1 MMGCAA
7 WAAAADPVP
16 AVPTQPL
23 DDLQRAAVKSLEFPP
38 RTTPPALLDA
48 AIRAVDLEALDVAS
62 GYVARLVA
70 ALDAAGDRRADVL
83 ADLGDAASSADLAR
97 LERMLGDRAPAVL
110 AVVGEIRTATSVRRR
125 DPARL
130 GRAAADLAAADRGS
144 RQMAAETLAR
154 AGTAAVPELV
164 TILAADTT
172 RPEGADALPAAR
184 TAADLLATLGPAA
197 RDPLLCWLGS
207 DDVDRWPG
215 VIRSLEAAGVDDVTD
230 FLLAPALVPDTPPAA
245 RAAARAALA
254 RRGIDP
260 DTISTDAA
268 IARLVRRLDR
278 VLSPAGLPPVD
289 HLLLEPI
296 LDPAAAPQAFGG
308 SVTGLVDRHAWNAE
322 TRRPEP
328 ARVSPR
334 TARSREASHLAR
346 DLVALGSRDPAVKRL
361 VLLARLED
369 LLVSAAA
376 ADSLTPEALRQPLTG
391 PDGFDPETAAALL
404 DDAIVRGMCE
414 AATAT
419 ARAIMPPAGS
429 GGPAADPATVAGT
442 DVAPAVRDAL
452 LRAVAVP
459 DAALQHAAAATL
471 ARAGGPPPY
480 RGSSRVVAVL
490 GHAAT
495 ATGTDRAVVA
505 HPDPVVAEHLAA
517 GLARFDYRVETVRT
531 GREAIFAARES
542 ADTTLVL
549 LGARINTPSAF
560 ETAQFLAQQGLGDQ
574 PTVLVVVD
582 PLDDDG
588 RGRYL
593 QRLLLTF
600 GELPC
605 VGIVDRLDSLF
616 LPVVDAESGVELMAP
631 RFPDALAQAAGP
643 AAVDPATRT
652 ARAAARR
659 ARAVSAANLLED
671 LRQGGWDIGP
681 AVGGRYTEGVHAA
694 SR

>member
-1 MMGCAA
+1 M
-7 WAAAADPVP
+7 
-16 AVPTQPL
+16 PTRRQPL
-23 DDLQRAAVKSLEFPP
+23 DDLQRAAVKSLEFPR
-38 RTTPPALLDA
+38 RTTPPSLLDA
-48 AIRAVDLEALDVAS
+48 AIRAADLEAHDVAAD
-62 GYVARLVA
+62 YVARLVA
-70 ALDAAGDRRADVL
+70 AIDAAGDRRAEVL
-83 ADLGDAASSADLAR
+83 ADLGDAVSSADLSR
-97 LERMLGDRAPAVL
+97 LERTLRDHEPTVSAV
-110 AVVGEIRTATSVRRR
+110 AGEIRAATAVRRR
-125 DPARL
+125 DAARL
-130 GRAAADLAAADRGS
+130 GRAAADLTAADRGR
-144 RQMAAETLAR
+144 RQAAAETLAR

-164 TILAADTT
+164 TILTADAT
-172 RPEGADALPAAR
+172 RPEGADPLPAAR
-184 TAADLLATLGPAA
+184 TAAALLATLGPEA

-207 DDVDRWPG
+207 DDVERWPG
-215 VIRSLEAAGVDDVTD
+215 VIRGLEAAGVDDVTD

-245 RAAARAALA
+245 RDAARSALA

-260 DTISTDAA
+260 ASISTDAA
-268 IARLVRRLDR
+268 SGRLARRLES

-289 HLLLEPI
+289 HLRLEPV
-296 LDPAAAPQAFGG
+296 LEPADAPAAFGG
-308 SVTGLVDRHAWNAE
+308 SVTGLVERHAWNAE

-346 DLVALGSRDPAVKRL
+346 DLVALGGRDPAGERL

-369 LLVSAAA
+369 LLVRSAADESLA
-376 ADSLTPEALRQPLTG
+376 AEALRQPLTG
-391 PDGFDPETAAALL
+391 PDGFDPETAAAVL

-419 ARAIMPPAGS
+419 ARAIMPPARS
-429 GGPAADPATVAGT
+429 GAATADAATAADLSAT
-442 DVAPAVRDAL
+442 VRDAL

-459 DAALQHAAAATL
+459 DAALQYAAAATL

-480 RGSSRVVAVL
+480 RGSSRVVAIL

-505 HPDPVVAEHLAA
+505 HPDPVVAEQLAT

-549 LGARINTPSAF
+549 VAARITTPSAF

-593 QRLLLTF
+593 QRLLLSF
-600 GELPC
+600 GDLPC
-605 VGIVDRLDSLF
+605 VGIVDRLDSFF
-616 LPVVDAESGVELMAP
+616 LPVVDADTGTVLQPP
-631 RFPDALAQAAGP
+631 RFPDSLAMAAGP
-643 AAVDPATRT
+643 AAVDPATRG

-659 ARAVSAANLLED
+659 ARAAAAADLLED

-681 AVGGRYTEGVHAA
+681 AFGGRYTEGVHAA